1 MNIEQIATRF
11 TDRPHPEPGDVAI
24 DHPYRARWW
33 LPIIGPTATCAL
45 THLVTDTMSSDWQL
59 TPASELAVSL
69 GLGKGTTTNS
79 PLIRSLLRLTRFG
92 FGHFDIAPGES
103 GSDPCLTLYRTIG
116 LVPQRLTRNWP
127 QPLQQA
133 HATDLADMYRQAS

>member
-24 DHPYRARWW
+24 DHPYRAHWW

-45 THLVTDTMSSDWQL
+45 THLTADTVSSNWQL
-59 TPASELAVSL
+59 TPSTELAVSL
-69 GLGKGTTTNS
+69 GLGRGTATNS
-79 PLIRSLLRLTRFG
+79 PLIRSLERLTRFG

-103 GSDPCLTLYRTIG
+103 GSDPCLALYRTIG
-116 LVPQRLTRNWP
+116 LVPERLTHNWP
-127 QPLQQA
+127 QPLRHA
-133 HATDLADMYRQAS
+133 HAIDLAHMYRQAS